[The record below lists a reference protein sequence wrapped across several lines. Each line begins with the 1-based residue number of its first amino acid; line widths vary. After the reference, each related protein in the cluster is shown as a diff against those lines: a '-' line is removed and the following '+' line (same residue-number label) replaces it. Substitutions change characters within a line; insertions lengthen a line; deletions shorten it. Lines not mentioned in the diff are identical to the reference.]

1 VTEKRPSFEW
11 ALLFAKLL
19 CENTDLWVQRSS
31 KSISSKIQLT
41 SGGLLDEVPQIQIAS
56 LRRLFNFKAAI
67 RGLFISGSGNHHRHD
82 FLLNRPEGLNQLH
95 TE

>member
-31 KSISSKIQLT
+31 KSISLKS
-41 SGGLLDEVPQIQIAS
+41 S
-56 LRRLFNFKAAI
+56 
-67 RGLFISGSGNHHRHD
+67 
-82 FLLNRPEGLNQLH
+82 
-95 TE
+95 